1 MIHLAI
7 ALAVGF
13 VAMATVWLCLQP
25 LRMPLLIYFIA
36 YIVTT
41 VIGAAA
47 LLDDVGLREF
57 EINQPMFRPADYPL
71 IGSTT
76 YWILLLAPFFLVPV
90 GAALG
95 RRATNVA
102 LVNRLAGL
110 ARADER
116 YEITIVY
123 WIACACAAYCL
134 WKLFSTG
141 AYFPGLYFDR
151 TLSCNVRL
159 MRRIELFTELR
170 YLYYA
175 FAYSVIPIGAT
186 IAMLSWI
193 KGHRGF
199 HAAIFFVLFTAGLYL
214 NIVLYMKAN
223 LVVFFIV
230 LLFACI
236 LAKTSL
242 RLLLGIGLVA
252 VACLLSLQGLLG
264 CYRNSFPESSI
275 SSGAVTE
282 ASAESSSVEG
292 PAKELGTAC
301 SPVFS
306 FVADT
311 QDMRSRMSEEE
322 VLIDAGV
329 IFVRSVIFRMA
340 ASLPYYVQ
348 VFSSPEERCGI
359 ESNSLPFI
367 PRETCYPATK
377 VGRHVNPGPIQEFLP
392 APAHISAYAEVGLG
406 YALFVLLLAGF
417 IVGFCWGVAQKAE
430 SPLFWAAGAA
440 VCVFAY
446 YLTQASFTGAL
457 MHSYGFVW
465 YLFPIVT
472 ASTVDVL
479 ARIAMRAMPSR

>member
-7 ALAVGF
+7 ALAVAF
-13 VAMATVWLCLQP
+13 VAMATVWLRLRP
-25 LRMPLLIYFIA
+25 LRMPLLVYFIV
-36 YIVTT
+36 YTVTT

-57 EINQPMFRPADYPL
+57 EINQPMFRPEDYPL

-95 RRATNVA
+95 RHAANIG
-102 LVNRLAGL
+102 LVNRSAAV
-110 ARADER
+110 ARADES
-116 YEITIVY
+116 YAIPIVY
-123 WIACACAAYCL
+123 LIACACAGYCF
-134 WKLFSTG
+134 WKLFATG
-141 AYFPGLYFDR
+141 AYFPELYFDR
-151 TLSCNVRL
+151 SLNCNVRL

-186 IAMLSWI
+186 VALLSWK
-193 KGHRGF
+193 KGQPGF
-199 HAAIFFVLFTAGLYL
+199 HAAIFFALFAAVLYL

-223 LVVFFIV
+223 LVVFFLV
-230 LLFACI
+230 LLFGCI
-236 LAKTSL
+236 LAKTSF
-242 RLLLGIGLVA
+242 RLLLAFGLLA

-275 SSGAVTE
+275 SSE
-282 ASAESSSVEG
+282 AIAGISAESSSVED
-292 PAKELGTAC
+292 PAKVPSTAY

-306 FVADT
+306 RVAET
-311 QDMRSRMSEEE
+311 PDMQSRMSRKE
-322 VLIDAGV
+322 VLIDAAV

-340 ASLPYYVQ
+340 GSVPYYVQ
-348 VFSSPEERCGI
+348 IFSNPEERCGI
-359 ESNSLPFI
+359 DSNSLPFF
-367 PRETCYPATK
+367 PRETCYPPTK
-377 VGRHVNPGPIQEFLP
+377 VGTHVNSGPIPEFLP
-392 APAHISAYAEVGLG
+392 APTHVSAYAEIGLG
-406 YALFVLLLAGF
+406 YALFVLLLAGSMM
-417 IVGFCWGVAQKAE
+417 GFCWGVTQKAE

-472 ASTVDVL
+472 AWTVDAL
-479 ARIAMRAMPSR
+479 ARAAMPRMPSR